1 MNAPLPQ
8 VVEFDHAYDVRIER
22 NGNATRVVA
31 SLKHK
36 AYASIYSKFHH
47 LPFCAYDQA
56 LGHWSFWSFPKATND
71 DEAELRGKFFWEEFV
86 RYARGTQRKRRE
98 DAIRMLVHHTL
109 PAMRA
114 KGGIEAHVFLVQ
126 LVIAAIDSLRV
137 GVE

>member
-8 VVEFDHAYDVRIER
+8 VVEFDPAYDVRIEHV
-22 NGNATRVVA
+22 GNATRVVA

-36 AYASIYSKFHH
+36 AHASSYSKFHQ
-47 LPFCAYDQA
+47 LPFCALDPA
-56 LGHWSFWSFPKATND
+56 LGYWSFWSFPNAAND

-98 DAIRMLVHHTL
+98 DAIRALTYHIL
-109 PAMRA
+109 PALRK
-114 KGGIEAHVFLVQ
+114 KGGTEAHVFLEQ